1 MGIGN
6 NFLNIIKGEAG
17 PIYLGVLI
25 VLVVMAFVQ
34 KKTSKLV
41 AVLLTAVVVGGII
54 FAPELFES
62 FTKGIFSRLL
72 GG

>member
-6 NFLNIIKGEAG
+6 NFLNLIKNEAG

-25 VLVVMAFVQ
+25 VVVLVVWSQRKV
-34 KKTSKLV
+34 SKLV
-41 AVLLTAVVVGGII
+41 GFVITALVVGGIV
-54 FAPELFES
+54 FAPELFQS
-62 FTKGIFSRLL
+62 FSKGIFAKLL